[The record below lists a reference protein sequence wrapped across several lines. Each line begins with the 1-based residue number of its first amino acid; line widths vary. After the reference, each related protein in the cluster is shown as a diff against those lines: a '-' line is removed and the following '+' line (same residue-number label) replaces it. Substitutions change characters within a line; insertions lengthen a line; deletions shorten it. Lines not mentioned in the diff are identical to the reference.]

1 MEGAMANILIIDD
14 EEYIR
19 DILSVRVRRLN
30 HVPFSAATIKQ
41 GMKLIKNRAF
51 DLIFLDVNLPDGS
64 GLDLLETIK
73 QKSQSP
79 EVIIITAVGSRQGA
93 EIAIKN
99 GAWDYLNK
107 PLKKEDINLRIER
120 ALEFRKMKGNRQ
132 QPVVLETGSII
143 GKSKAIKK
151 CLRKVAQCASSKS
164 NVLLHGETGT
174 GKEVF
179 AKAIHDNCKF
189 SGDNFIVVDCAA
201 MTESLAESV
210 LFGHVKGAFTGAD
223 KASDGLVLNA
233 DNGTLFLDEIGELPL
248 SLQSSFLRVLQE
260 KKIRPVGSHIEKTSD
275 FRLISATNR
284 DLDLMVEKG
293 TFRRDL
299 LHRIRTLD
307 IELPPLRERKS
318 DIRDLSSFF
327 INDICRTQDLKEKVL
342 PPETLELLESYDW
355 PGNVRE
361 LVHTIEQTLINEP
374 DSPLVYPYS
383 LPDHIRLNFVN
394 QRLPEADQTE
404 SVLQGNPL
412 ESALRSYINRHNVSS
427 LKDVRT
433 FFFEEIE
440 KIYLKSVLSDNAW
453 NIEKT
458 AGILGI
464 GRNRVYVLLR
474 KYNLKQ

>member
-1 MEGAMANILIIDD
+1 MANILIIDD

-30 HVPFSAATIKQ
+30 HSPFSAATIRQ
-41 GMKLIKNRAF
+41 GRKLIRETVF

-64 GLDLLETIK
+64 GLDLLQSIK
-73 QKSQSP
+73 QETNSP
-79 EVIIITAVGSRQGA
+79 EVVIITAVGSHEGA

-120 ALEFRKMKGNRQ
+120 ALEFRKMKNHRR
-132 QPVVLETGSII
+132 QPVVLETGKII

-151 CLRKVAQCASSKS
+151 CLRKVAQCAASHS

-179 AKAIHDNCKF
+179 ANAIHSNCRL
-189 SGDNFIVVDCAA
+189 SAGNFIVVDCAA

-223 KASDGLVLNA
+223 KASDGLVLKA
-233 DNGTLFLDEIGELPL
+233 DKGTLFLDEIGELPL
-248 SLQSSFLRVLQE
+248 SLQSTFLRVLQE
-260 KKIRPVGSHIEKTSD
+260 KRIRPVGSHMEKPSD

-284 DLDLMVEKG
+284 DLDQMVEKG

-299 LHRIRTLD
+299 LHRIRTID
-307 IELPPLRERKS
+307 IELPPLKARKP
-318 DIRDLSSFF
+318 DIRELASFF
-327 INDICRTQDLKEKVL
+327 ISDICQKQNLKEKVL
-342 PPETLELLESYDW
+342 LPETLDLLESYDW

-361 LVHTIEQTLINEP
+361 LIHTIEQSIVNEP
-374 DSPLVYPYS
+374 DSPLLYPYS
-383 LPDHIRLNFVN
+383 LPDHIRLNFVKKG
-394 QRLPEADQTE
+394 LPDLEKTEAEPRKDSLE
-404 SVLQGNPL
+404 AILLSGIDKGNPP
-412 ESALRSYINRHNVSS
+412 N
-427 LKDVRT
+427 LKDIRNQ
-433 FFFEEIE
+433 FFDKIE
-440 KIYLKSVLSDNAW
+440 KIYLKAVLAENNWDV
-453 NIEKT
+453 EKT
-458 AGILGI
+458 AGILGV
-464 GRNRVYVLLR
+464 GKNRVYVLTR

>member
-1 MEGAMANILIIDD
+1 MANILIIDD

-30 HVPFSAATIKQ
+30 HSPFSAATIKQ
-41 GMKLIKNRAF
+41 GMELIRKTAF

-64 GLDLLETIK
+64 GLDLLQTIK
-73 QKSQSP
+73 QETQSP
-79 EVIIITAVGSRQGA
+79 EVVIITAVGSHQGA

-107 PLKKEDINLRIER
+107 PLKKEDINLRIKR
-120 ALEFRKMKGNRQ
+120 ALEFREIKEKRQ

-143 GKSKAIKK
+143 GKSNAIKK
-151 CLRKVAQCASSKS
+151 CLRKVAQCAVSQS

-179 AKAIHDNCKF
+179 AKAIHDNSKL

-201 MTESLAESV
+201 ITESLAESV

-223 KASDGLVLNA
+223 KASDGLVLKA
-233 DNGTLFLDEIGELPL
+233 DKGTLFLDEIGELPL
-248 SLQSSFLRVLQE
+248 SLQSTFLRVLQE
-260 KKIRPVGSHIEKTSD
+260 KKIRPVGSHSEKSSD

-284 DLDLMVEKG
+284 DLDQMVEKG

-318 DIRDLSSFF
+318 DIRELSSFF
-327 INDICRTQDLKEKVL
+327 INDICLKQGLKEKGL
-342 PPETLELLESYDW
+342 LPETLELLESYDW

-361 LVHTIEQTLINEP
+361 LVHTIEQSIVNEP
-374 DSPLVYPYS
+374 DSPLLYPYS
-383 LPDHIRLNFVN
+383 LPDHIRLNFVK
-394 QRLPEADQTE
+394 QGMPQADETESSIQKNSLE
-404 SVLQGNPL
+404 SVLL
-412 ESALRSYINRHNVSS
+412 SYINKNNSPN
-427 LKDVRT
+427 LKDVRNL
-433 FFFEEIE
+433 FFEKIE
-440 KIYLKSVLSDNAW
+440 KIYLKSVLSENDGD
-453 NIEKT
+453 IEKT
-458 AGILGI
+458 ARILGI
-464 GRNRVYVLLR
+464 GRNRVYVLIR